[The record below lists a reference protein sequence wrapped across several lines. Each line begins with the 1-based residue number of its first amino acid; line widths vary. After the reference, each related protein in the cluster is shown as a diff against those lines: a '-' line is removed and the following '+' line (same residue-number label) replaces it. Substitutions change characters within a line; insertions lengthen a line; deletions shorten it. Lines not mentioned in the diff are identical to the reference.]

1 MPEREGAIAAYRLYA
16 DDSGTTHLEP
26 LELLDRPWENGP
38 GEFKGVGGS
47 VLGDASRVM
56 LMRFEAGARPGLHRA
71 VPSFAVC
78 LEGEI
83 VVTAS
88 DGTNVA
94 LGPGDAVRVETT
106 GRGGWQLGNKLD
118 EPSLLAVVQM
128 PPQAASA
135 GSEGAG

>member
-1 MPEREGAIAAYRLYA
+1 MPAYRLYA

-26 LELLDRPWENGP
+26 LDLGDRGWENGP

-56 LMRFEAGARPGLHRA
+56 LMRFETGARPGLHRA
-71 VPSFAVC
+71 VPSFAIC

-106 GRGGWQLGNKLD
+106 GRGGWQLGNRTD
-118 EPSLLAVVQM
+118 APSMLAVVQM
-128 PPQAASA
+128 PPSPPS
-135 GSEGAG
+135 GG

>member
-1 MPEREGAIAAYRLYA
+1 MSASIEAAIVAYRLFA
-16 DDSGTTHLEP
+16 DDSGVTHLEP

-56 LMRFEAGARPGLHRA
+56 LMRFETGARPGLHRA

-83 VVTAS
+83 VVSAS
-88 DGTNVA
+88 DGTDVA

-118 EPSLLAVVQM
+118 QPSLLAVVQM
-128 PPQAASA
+128 PPPTTSPA
-135 GSEGAG
+135 